1 MYIYFEKSPVS
12 AIGCVYDAND
22 CSIVVSIV
30 AFRRLLE
37 VIELFYLMCW

>member
-22 CSIVVSIV
+22 CSVVVSIV